1 MDFTE
6 WQEANRQ
13 AGIERGSKAENDF
26 IKQFG
31 GHLTPDKSDQYR
43 DIDIRMG
50 ADGDTYSIKDQ
61 VAISKKTG
69 NISFEMEL
77 INSKTKHRQPGNYA
91 SCEADKYGIGL
102 TYKDEPYW
110 WIYDVKEFKEWLD
123 KNKDRFKTK
132 TLLQWRIDDNRRQGR
147 V

>member
-1 MDFTE
+1 
-6 WQEANRQ
+6 
-13 AGIERGSKAENDF
+13 
-26 IKQFG
+26 
-31 GHLTPDKSDQYR
+31 
-43 DIDIRMG
+43 
-50 ADGDTYSIKDQ
+50 
-61 VAISKKTG
+61 
-69 NISFEMEL
+69 SFEMEL

-147 V
+147 VFDDAANILVPVEVIANELGSLTKYE